1 MLFGRPLRPEISRSG
16 SASPDDRNADSRRD
30 AWTTD
35 FTRYGSRATAWS
47 LMRHL
52 ASAMQSNVAQ
62 LHDVRAFNACEN
74 LERLVRSQHFRPAVR
89 PTREASTAS
98 RNAPDSALPPSYAP
112 AFCFAE
118 QNDLTVPPR
127 PARDGC
133 ERAWAVSRLFQA
145 ISAACEDEAVRE
157 LFQRAKRQGWH

>member
-52 ASAMQSNVAQ
+52 AQRCSPTLSNYT
-62 LHDVRAFNACEN
+62 LRGPSTPVRISGDLFVHSTSGLPSGRPE
-74 LERLVRSQHFRPAVR
+74 RPA
-89 PTREASTAS
+89 PHLAT
-98 RNAPDSALPPSYAP
+98 PQILLCPPSYAP

>member
-35 FTRYGSRATAWS
+35 FTRYGSRATASS

-52 ASAMQSNVAQ
+52 AQRCSPALSNYT
-62 LHDVRAFNACEN
+62 LRG
-74 LERLVRSQHFRPAVR
+74 P
-89 PTREASTAS
+89 STPVKISGVS
-98 RNAPDSALPPSYAP
+98 RNAPDSALPASYAP

-118 QNDLTVPPR
+118 QNDLTVPPETR
-127 PARDGC
+127 TR
-133 ERAWAVSRLFQA
+133 WM
-145 ISAACEDEAVRE
+145 
-157 LFQRAKRQGWH
+157 